1 MSIFQALANLTS
13 DYRAR
18 RRRYYN
24 YVKLRSLPV
33 EIQKD
38 IGWMEARD
46 RVEQDAHSRNEY

>member
-24 YVKLRSLPV
+24 YVTLRSLPV

-38 IGWMEARD
+38 IGWMEALD
-46 RVEQDAHSRNEY
+46 RVEQDTHSRNEY

>member
-1 MSIFQALANLTS
+1 MSILQALAHLTS

-38 IGWMEARD
+38 IGWIESLERL
-46 RVEQDAHSRNEY
+46 EQDAHARNEY

>member
-1 MSIFQALANLTS
+1 MSIFQALAHLTS

-24 YVKLRSLPV
+24 YVKFRSLPV

-38 IGWMEARD
+38 IGWIEAL
-46 RVEQDAHSRNEY
+46 EQLEQEAHSRKEY

>member
-1 MSIFQALANLTS
+1 MSIFQALVHLTS

-18 RRRYYN
+18 RRRYDN

-38 IGWMEARD
+38 IGWMEALE
-46 RVEQDAHSRNEY
+46 RVDQDAHSRKKY